1 MTKKVKELS
10 GGQKAR
16 LLLAYSLISNPDVL
30 LLDEPT
36 NNLDKVGIAHLTN
49 FLVNY
54 QKTCIVISHD
64 SNFLNKFT
72 DGVPNL
78 DIHTHKIEQFVGNYF
93 DVIEEIAA
101 KLERDRLLNSRLK
114 KALKIGLRKLINWE
128 AKVLP

>member
-1 MTKKVKELS
+1 MNRLIIWTKS
-10 GGQKAR
+10 GF
-16 LLLAYSLISNPDVL
+16 S
-30 LLDEPT
+30 
-36 NNLDKVGIAHLTN
+36 HLTN
-49 FLVNY
+49 FLINY

-72 DGVPNL
+72 DGVLNL